1 MPKKRLTD
9 NQLLLVNAQNSVVC
23 CVRDLLAANR
33 YHLMRL
39 TNSIVILKVKITVHH
54 YMCQLILTL
63 IMNVCS
69 IFLRTSNTI
78 LVLL

>member
-1 MPKKRLTD
+1 MPKKRLID

-33 YHLMRL
+33 QHLMRL
-39 TNSIVILKVKITVHH
+39 TNSIVILKVKITVHR

>member
-1 MPKKRLTD
+1 MPKKRLID

-33 YHLMRL
+33 QHLMRL
-39 TNSIVILKVKITVHH
+39 TNGIVILKVKITVHR
-54 YMCQLILTL
+54 YMCKLILTL

>member
-1 MPKKRLTD
+1 MPKKRLID

-33 YHLMRL
+33 HHLRRL
-39 TNSIVILKVKITVHH
+39 TNGIVILKVKITVHH